1 MAYRSILCPVDLSAT
16 SRAALRAAREL
27 ADSFDAT
34 LSVLFVDDPLL
45 SRAALRFDEDE
56 LARKT
61 RAELTRF
68 VQRVIGE
75 RRQVR
80 LRDRDRQAGG
90 GDPQGGAPAGRRS
103 DRDGHPGQPRAEALV
118 LRIDRR
124 RRPAAID
131 APGPRRPADARS
143 IVVASVPA

>member
-27 ADSFDAT
+27 ADSFDAK

-75 RRQVR
+75 RTKCGYEIVTGKPAEEILKAARR
-80 LRDRDRQAGG
+80 LDADLIVMGT
-90 GDPQGGAPAGRRS
+90 QGNRGPKRLFFGSTADAVLRRS
-103 DRDGHPGQPRAEALV
+103 TLPVLV
-118 LRIDRR
+118 VPPTR
-124 RRPAAID
+124 
-131 APGPRRPADARS
+131 ARS
-143 IVVASVPA
+143 

>member
-16 SRAALRAAREL
+16 SRAALRAAREM
-27 ADSFDAT
+27 ADSFDAK

-56 LARKT
+56 IARKT

-75 RRQVR
+75 RSKCGYEIVTGKPAEEILKAARR
-80 LRDRDRQAGG
+80 LDADLIVMGT
-90 GDPQGGAPAGRRS
+90 QGNR
-103 DRDGHPGQPRAEALV
+103 
-118 LRIDRR
+118 
-124 RRPAAID
+124 
-131 APGPRRPADARS
+131 GPRRLFFGSTADAVLRRS
-143 IVVASVPA
+143 TLPVLVVPPTRARS

>member
-16 SRAALRAAREL
+16 SRGALRAAREL
-27 ADSFDAT
+27 ADSFDAK

-56 LARKT
+56 IARKT

-75 RRQVR
+75 RSKCSYEIVTGKPAEEILKAARR
-80 LRDRDRQAGG
+80 LDADLIVMGT
-90 GDPQGGAPAGRRS
+90 QGNR
-103 DRDGHPGQPRAEALV
+103 
-118 LRIDRR
+118 
-124 RRPAAID
+124 
-131 APGPRRPADARS
+131 GPRRLFFGSTADAVLRRS
-143 IVVASVPA
+143 TLPVLVVPPTRARS

>member
-16 SRAALRAAREL
+16 SRAALRAAREM

-68 VQRVIGE
+68 VQRAIGE
-75 RRQVR
+75 RPKCGIEIVTGKPAEEILKAARR
-80 LRDRDRQAGG
+80 LDADLIVMGT
-90 GDPQGGAPAGRRS
+90 QGNRGPKRLFFGSTADAVLRRS
-103 DRDGHPGQPRAEALV
+103 TLPVLV
-118 LRIDRR
+118 VPPTR
-124 RRPAAID
+124 
-131 APGPRRPADARS
+131 ARS
-143 IVVASVPA
+143 